1 MAHTPDFN
9 FGYVLPSVLSFCLSQ
24 YIVVKG
30 AETINQ
36 QQPTDDTRPV
46 TSGMVIE
53 HIVPV
58 LTESEKIRIKQEVN
72 DTLFQIFRKY
82 CEPD

>member
-1 MAHTPDFN
+1 
-9 FGYVLPSVLSFCLSQ
+9 
-24 YIVVKG
+24 VKG
-30 AETINQ
+30 ADTIGEEQHTEDIKPETYGFNI
-36 QQPTDDTRPV
+36 V
-46 TSGMVIE
+46 

-58 LTESEKIRIKQEVN
+58 LTESEKMKIKQEVN